1 MQRQIIIGFAA
12 LACVCAQVSQPPHY
26 KENYPDTYHF
36 AKNIRHPRD
45 LTWDRKAGGGK
56 VFGTLGHTD
65 DSLFGKAGYKK
76 DIFNDARGTL
86 KGEAYGSRVLGAT
99 GDNSYLGGK
108 LDWNNV
114 NKNAQATFELTK
126 QIGGRTNAE
135 ATASKVWNFDKNT
148 RLSAGG
154 VVSQDIGHGKPDV
167 GLGAKFEHNW

>member
-1 MQRQIIIGFAA
+1 MRHIKMQGQLIIGFAV
-12 LACVCAQVSQPPHY
+12 LACVCAQVAQPPHY
-26 KENYPDTYHF
+26 KEKYPDTYHF

-65 DSLFGKAGYKK
+65 DSLF
-76 DIFNDARGTL
+76 
-86 KGEAYGSRVLGAT
+86 
-99 GDNSYLGGK
+99 
-108 LDWNNV
+108 
-114 NKNAQATFELTK
+114 
-126 QIGGRTNAE
+126 AE

>member
-1 MQRQIIIGFAA
+1 MQGQIIIGFVV
-12 LACVCAQVSQPPHY
+12 LACVCAQVSQSPY
-26 KENYPDTYHF
+26 YEEKYPNIYMI
-36 AKNIRHPRD
+36 AKRARHPRD
-45 LTWDRKAGGGK
+45 LTWDKKLGDGK

-76 DIFNDARGTL
+76 DIFNDERGTL
-86 KGEAYGSRVLGAT
+86 KGEAYGSRVLGAA

-114 NKNAQATFELTK
+114 NKNAQATLELNK
-126 QIGGRTNAE
+126 QIGGRTNAQ

-154 VVSQDIGHGKPDV
+154 TVSQDIGHGKPDI